1 MVLVALE
8 FHHHPF
14 VPEALEA
21 LLDLE
26 IQANLDG
33 LPNLEILSPPFLLLH
48 QYSHILILENT
59 HSKPQPLQAA
69 PKDSG
74 PVRTSRQPG

>member
-1 MVLVALE
+1 MVLVVLE
-8 FHHHPF
+8 FHHRPF
-14 VPEALEA
+14 DPEALEA

-33 LPNLEILSPPFLLLH
+33 PPNLEILSLPFLLLH
-48 QYSHILILENT
+48 HHSHTLILENT
-59 HSKPQPLQAA
+59 HSKPQPLWAA

-74 PVRTSRQPG
+74 PVRTSRQPV